1 MHSLP
6 PDPAPHEI
14 TSRYLRQ
21 SGHYTPSTDRVKWQA
36 FRPTLDDHKT
46 SVFRVQGLTQCEIW
60 HLGDEDIAGQ
70 LGHEILALAELSV
83 EQIMDINLRVEPDE
97 PPPRHA
103 NIIGWPAAKNEWMS
117 RAQELAAVATLR
129 LRVTPTTSE

>member
-6 PDPAPHEI
+6 PDPSPSEM

-21 SGHYTPSTDRVKWQA
+21 TNHYAASIGRVKSRA
-36 FRPTLDDHKT
+36 FHPDPHDDKT
-46 SVFRVQGLTQCEIW
+46 SIFRVQGLTASEIW
-60 HLGDEDIAGQ
+60 VLGDEHINLP
-70 LGHEILALAELSV
+70 LGNTLLALAELSV

-103 NIIGWPAAKNEWMS
+103 NIVGWPAAKNELMS
-117 RAQELAAVATLR
+117 KAQALAAVAMLR
-129 LRVTPTTSE
+129 LRSTHSAG